1 MIKSFG
7 NKETKKV
14 FEGKFS
20 KKIPPEL
27 QRKLLIKLMYMNRA
41 NNLED
46 LRMPPS
52 NHLEKMIG
60 DKNENY
66 SIRINNQYRV
76 IFSYI
81 NNDFYD
87 VEFIDYH

>member
-27 QRKLLIKLMYMNRA
+27 QSKLLIKLMYMNRA
-41 NNLED
+41 KDLED

-66 SIRINNQYRV
+66 SIRINSQYRL

-81 NNDFYD
+81 DNDFYD

>member
-7 NKETKKV
+7 SKETKKI

-27 QRKLLIKLMYMNRA
+27 QRKLLMKLMYMNSA
-41 NNLED
+41 EDLED
-46 LRMPPS
+46 LRIPPS

-60 DKNENY
+60 DRNDKY
-66 SIRINNQYRV
+66 SIRINGQYRV
-76 IFSYI
+76 IFSYL
-81 NNDFYD
+81 NYDFYN

>member
-7 NKETKKV
+7 NKATKKV

-41 NNLED
+41 NDLED

-60 DKNENY
+60 DKNEIY
-66 SIRINNQYRV
+66 SIRINNRYRV

-81 NNDFYD
+81 DNDFYD

>member
-27 QRKLLIKLMYMNRA
+27 QRKLLIKLMYMNSA
-41 NNLED
+41 VDLED
-46 LRMPPS
+46 LRIPPS

-60 DKNENY
+60 YRNDKY
-66 SIRINNQYRV
+66 SIRINDQYRLV
-76 IFSYI
+76 FSYM
-81 NNDFYD
+81 NYDFYN